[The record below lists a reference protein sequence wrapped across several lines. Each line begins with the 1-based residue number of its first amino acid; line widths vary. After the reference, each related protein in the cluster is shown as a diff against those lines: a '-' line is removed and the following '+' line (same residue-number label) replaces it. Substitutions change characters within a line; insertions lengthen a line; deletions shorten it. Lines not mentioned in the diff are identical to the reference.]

1 MRVNMVDA
9 LTYIIYLFLCF
20 FETNRDQAFSSKS
33 EIADSVK
40 TSLADLM
47 DDYGY
52 QIVNVLIVDLDP
64 DNTVKNAMNEIN
76 GEYFSF
82 SRPIS
87 SSPCF
92 CFLICSLPAPP
103 RGQLPQGRRRENSA
117 CEERRG

>member
-1 MRVNMVDA
+1 LRFA
-9 LTYIIYLFLCF
+9 LIYIIYLFLCF

-92 CFLICSLPAPP
+92 SDSQPP
-103 RGQLPQGRRRENSA
+103 SA
-117 CEERRG
+117 SAWPTPTRQTPRKFCL